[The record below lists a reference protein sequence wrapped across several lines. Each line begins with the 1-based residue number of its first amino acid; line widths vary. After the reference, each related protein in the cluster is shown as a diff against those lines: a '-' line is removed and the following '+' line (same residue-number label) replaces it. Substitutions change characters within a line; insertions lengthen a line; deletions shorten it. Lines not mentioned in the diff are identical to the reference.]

1 MDEGN
6 VMINTISKTLE
17 VQEKTQGIKQSPSI
31 KIGTKPYA
39 RSQRNELAEATEH
52 WTGRWKRDRMRG
64 PNAGGNRP
72 DVGTQRPIEY
82 RKVLERHICD
92 RTRPVAGD
100 RTLASVRSVFCRLN
114 SRDDRTCPVRMIQR
128 PVSSRIAGVRPQR
141 LLSQW
146 GL

>member
-1 MDEGN
+1 
-6 VMINTISKTLE
+6 MINTIIKTIE
-17 VQEKTQGIKQSPSI
+17 AQEKTQDIKQSPSI

-72 DVGTQRPIEY
+72 DVGTQCPIEY
-82 RKVLERHICD
+82 RKVPERHIY
-92 RTRPVAGD
+92 D
-100 RTLASVRSVFCRLN
+100 RTLAIVRLVFCRLN
-114 SRDDRTCPVRMIQR
+114 GWDDRTRPVRMIQR
-128 PVSSRIAGVRPQR
+128 PISSSFVGIRPQR